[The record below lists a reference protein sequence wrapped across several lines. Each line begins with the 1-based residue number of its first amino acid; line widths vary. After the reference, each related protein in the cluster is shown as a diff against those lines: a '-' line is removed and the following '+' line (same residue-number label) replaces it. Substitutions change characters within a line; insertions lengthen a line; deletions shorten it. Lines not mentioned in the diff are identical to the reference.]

1 LGYRQSLSITSMVG
15 IISRQ
20 LNKKALIKRLDSNV
34 TTNDITIL
42 NDKILEEIPGISF
55 TSMENG
61 IKRFVN
67 ENL

>member
-1 LGYRQSLSITSMVG
+1 MGYRQSLSITSMVG

>member
-1 LGYRQSLSITSMVG
+1 MVG

-67 ENL
+67 ENLWNKN